1 MCNRICWL
9 SIGKGRTILPVKSI
23 VMCSGKGGTGKS
35 CAAAYIAEALAR
47 AGRKTLLLELG
58 QDLRSLDLILGVSAT
73 AFGTG
78 DVLSGLCRWEEAVSP
93 VERTAGLFLMPPG
106 CETPI
111 EAAEVEHLLHTL
123 EPEFDFILVDGAAF
137 QSIPAKAVDLFLMVT
152 APDSLCVRACA
163 EVSQRLYAGGAKEIR
178 LVINDVPARV
188 PPIEG
193 AEDFDDV
200 LDIIGAQLVGIIPQ
214 SPKLRCCA
222 NSGMP
227 LDNGSLTLKVFEHI
241 AGRLMGR
248 RMPLLVR

>member
-1 MCNRICWL
+1 M
-9 SIGKGRTILPVKSI
+9 KSI

-35 CAAAYIAEALAR
+35 CVAAYTAEALAK

-58 QDLRSLDLILGVSAT
+58 GDFRSLDLILGVSAT
-73 AFGTG
+73 AFGVG
-78 DVLSGLCRWEEAVSP
+78 DVISGLCEGEEATSP
-93 VERTAGLFLMPPG
+93 VERAPQLFLMPPG

-111 EAAEVEHLLHTL
+111 QAAGVEALLHTL

-137 QSIPAKAVDLFLMVT
+137 QSVPAKAVDTFLMVT
-152 APDSLCVRACA
+152 TPDSLCVRACA
-163 EVSQRLYAGGAKEIR
+163 EVSRRLYADGAKEIR
-178 LVINDVPARV
+178 LLINDVPARI

-200 LDIIGAQLVGIIPQ
+200 LDIIGAQLVGVIPQ

-227 LDNGSLTLKVFEHI
+227 LDEGSLTLKVFEHI